1 MMEQGMTVET
11 VGAMVGDVIVEEAA
25 RDWVYALRS
34 AADEAP
40 FGSDDVSVA
49 PRVAAWSQATA
60 DLVEVL
66 VDVEG
71 GTTGLLAAEALG
83 IDVRDALNRA
93 IRLASDAV
101 TATPAL

>member
-1 MMEQGMTVET
+1 MEQGMTVET
-11 VGAMVGDVIVEEAA
+11 VGAMVGDLIVEEAA

-40 FGSDDVSVA
+40 FGDMSVA
-49 PRVAAWSQATA
+49 PRVAAWSRATA
-60 DLVEVL
+60 DLVEAL

-71 GTTGLLAAEALG
+71 GITGLHAAEELG

-101 TATPAL
+101 TTTPAR